1 MLARRFFAQGCGA
14 ALLGLAAS
22 SVGASSPG
30 ASSTRAAAAGGDSPI
45 AATSDTA
52 LQPFSAHYTAEWK
65 TITVGVSDLELKPD
79 TTSGAY
85 IYTWTMAA
93 RGVFRL
99 VYSNDVIQ
107 KSWVSIVADH
117 VRPDR
122 YQAEDGDATAHIDF
136 DWNAKR
142 ARGVSDKKPVDLKL
156 TDGTQ
161 DIMSIQVE
169 VMLDLKNGKL
179 PNTFRILD
187 KDETKDFIYTQEGT
201 AKLRTSLGQLDTII
215 VASRRV
221 GNDRVLRMWFAPS
234 LGFVPV
240 QAERYRGDKLEF
252 AMKIKTLKQ

>member
-1 MLARRFFAQGCGA
+1 MRSLVAKSCGA

-22 SVGASSPG
+22 
-30 ASSTRAAAAGGDSPI
+30 AGG
-45 AATSDTA
+45 ATSETT
-52 LQPFSAHYTAEWK
+52 LEPFSAHYTAEWK

-79 TTSGAY
+79 AAGAY
-85 IYTWTMAA
+85 MYTWTMAA

-136 DWNAKR
+136 DWSSKR

-187 KDETKDFIYTQEGT
+187 KDEIKDFIYTQEGT
-201 AKLRTSLGQLDTII
+201 AKLRTSLGQLDTVI

-221 GNDRVLRMWFAPS
+221 GNDRVLRMWFAPA

>member
-1 MLARRFFAQGCGA
+1 MLARRFFAQRCGT
-14 ALLGLAAS
+14 ALLGLA
-22 SVGASSPG
+22 
-30 ASSTRAAAAGGDSPI
+30 AAAAGGDSPM

-65 TITVGVSDLELKPD
+65 TITVGVSDLELRPD
-79 TTSGAY
+79 SAGTY
-85 IYTWTMAA
+85 MYTWTMAA

-179 PNTFRILD
+179 PNTFHILD
-187 KDETKDFIYTQEGT
+187 KDEIKDFIYTQEGT

>member
-22 SVGASSPG
+22 SAIARAERSGQPASQS
-30 ASSTRAAAAGGDSPI
+30 ATSQQAV
-45 AATSDTA
+45 AATVEPT
-52 LQPFSAHYTAEWK
+52 LLPFSAHYTAEWK

-79 TTSGAY
+79 TTPGTY

-136 DWNAKR
+136 D
-142 ARGVSDKKPVDLKL
+142 KKPVDLKL

-179 PNTFRILD
+179 PNAFHILD
-187 KDETKDFIYTQEGT
+187 KDEIKDFIYTQEGT

-252 AMKIKTLKQ
+252 AMKIKSLKQ